1 MKEVNLSKFDNSW
14 YQPGSFFKRI
24 TWHVISSIFINSNL
38 PFPIKI
44 KIKIL
49 RLFGAEVG
57 LNLTIKPSVN
67 IKYPWFL
74 KIKDNVWIGE
84 KVWIDNFVEVV
95 LHDNVC
101 ISQNALLLTGNHDY
115 KSEFFDLMPGQIIL
129 EKGAWIGAKS
139 VVCPGVR
146 VKSHA
151 ILAVGSVA
159 TRDLDEYKIYQ
170 GNPATFVRNREI
182 L

>member
-1 MKEVNLSKFDNSW
+1 MKEVNLNKFDNSW
-14 YQPGSFFKRI
+14 YQPGSFFKRFI
-24 TWHVISSIFINSNL
+24 WHLTSSIFINSNIPL
-38 PFPIKI
+38 PIKI
-44 KIKIL
+44 KIDIL

-57 LNLTIKPSVN
+57 QNVTIKPSVN

-95 LHDNVC
+95 LYENVC
-101 ISQNALLLTGNHDY
+101 ISQNALLLTGNHNY
-115 KSEFFDLMPGQIIL
+115 KSEFFNLMPGKIIV

-139 VVCPGVR
+139 IVCPGVR

-151 ILAVGSVA
+151 ILTVGSVA
-159 TRDLDEYKIYQ
+159 TSDLDEYKIYQ
-170 GNPATFVRNREI
+170 GNPAKFVRNREI

>member
-1 MKEVNLSKFDNSW
+1 MKEVNLDKFDNSW
-14 YQPGSFFKRI
+14 YKPGSFFKRFF
-24 TWHVISSIFINSNL
+24 WHVISSMFINSNL
-38 PFPIKI
+38 PLPIKI
-44 KIKIL
+44 KINIL

-57 LNLTIKPSVN
+57 QNVTIKPSVN

-101 ISQNALLLTGNHDY
+101 ISQNALLLTGNHNY
-115 KSEFFDLMPGQIIL
+115 KSEFFNLMPGKIVL

-139 VVCPGVR
+139 IVCPGVR

-170 GNPATFVRNREI
+170 GNPAKFVRNREI